1 MYKHEK
7 DNESS
12 EMYLETILRL
22 KNKGNVVKAID
33 VSNEMNFS
41 RASVSRGISIL
52 REKGLVEVDNATGNI
67 LFTDE
72 GEKYAEK
79 IFHRHC
85 VLTSFFISLGVDKK
99 IAEDDA
105 CKIEHII
112 SEETFKVIESK
123 LKSN

>member
-7 DNESS
+7 DNESA

-33 VSNEMNFS
+33 VSAEMNFS
-41 RASVSRGISIL
+41 RASVSRAISLL

-67 LFTDE
+67 LFTEE
-72 GEKYAEK
+72 GEKYAER

-85 VLTSFFISLGVDKK
+85 ILTKFFVQLGVDQKV
-99 IAEDDA
+99 AEDDA
-105 CKIEHII
+105 CKIEHIL
-112 SEETFKVIESK
+112 SEETFKIIEEKVNSK
-123 LKSN
+123 